1 MTVRSVNIK
10 YRLTMP
16 KTVDK
21 PLKRQQI
28 ARTAM
33 PLVARDGFEN
43 TPIRKIAARAGMGKG
58 TFYDYFSSKED
69 ILTEIV
75 QLMFAD
81 WTDLMI
87 AKIGPLDDPLQQLDT
102 LLKEGSALGE
112 RFEQMMIL
120 YVDIWRWS
128 VRHRGATDIIDR
140 FQAFLADS
148 KMTVAG
154 IIERAKR
161 RGLIAGT
168 TDSEGLAIALIAL
181 IDGMC
186 LHRMILKENMATDAV
201 CQTFLDSILEGI
213 KPP

>member
-1 MTVRSVNIK
+1 MTDRTVNIV
-10 YRLTMP
+10 YRIIMP

-21 PLKRQQI
+21 PLKRKQI
-28 ARTAM
+28 ARAAM
-33 PLVARDGFEN
+33 SLFARDGFEN
-43 TPIRKIAARAGMGKG
+43 TPIRKIAAQAGMGKG

-112 RFEQMMIL
+112 RFEQMMII

-128 VRHRGATDIIDR
+128 VRHKGSTDIIER
-140 FQAFLADS
+140 FQAFLTDS
-148 KMTVAG
+148 KMAVAG
-154 IIERAKR
+154 IIEHAKHK
-161 RGLIAGT
+161 GLIAGT
-168 TDSEGLAIALIAL
+168 ADSEGLATALIAL

-201 CQTFLDSILEGI
+201 CQTFFDSILEGI
-213 KPP
+213 KPR